1 MSGSGCKPEPQPQ
14 QQQQPQQKQQPQE
27 EDGEGRPTLRLCR
40 VPPPSAGSGPSGSCG
55 FHISR
60 TQWDPYPWVSA
71 VEAGSVAELAGLRAG
86 DCVLEVNGEDVLG
99 QRIGE
104 VAAKVRAGRARDQLQ
119 LLVWNAGCDP
129 CTAVT
134 VSTNAQQRLSDTT
147 RG

>member
-1 MSGSGCKPEPQPQ
+1 MSCEKVEQDEGAADGGEPS
-14 QQQQPQQKQQPQE
+14 E
-27 EDGEGRPTLRLCR
+27 ARPTLRLCR
-40 VPPPSAGSGPSGSCG
+40 IPRPAAGSCG

-71 VEAGSVAELAGLRAG
+71 VELGSPAELAGLRAG

-104 VAAKVRAGRARDQLQ
+104 VASKVRARERLQ

-129 CTAVT
+129 GTAVT
-134 VSTNAQQRLSDTT
+134 VS
-147 RG
+147 